1 MTRKKGRIKLFSLPR
16 SRTYSIEAYASGV
29 ASPQPVSIYRRPA
42 VNVFQG
48 GTQPPFAPLLSDR
61 PQFQPSFHIYP
72 YRPPSPLLL
81 LLSASET
88 HPTQDLGF
96 ASTREYFPF
105 SPSLPP
111 SHSPRPSLFSFLRS
125 VSRTFSSSS
134 SHRSL
139 FVLEIRTGLPNPPF
153 QLRCY

>member
-16 SRTYSIEAYASGV
+16 SPTYSIEAYASGV
-29 ASPQPVSIYRRPA
+29 ASPQPVSIYPVALQLMCSRVEP
-42 VNVFQG
+42 G
-48 GTQPPFAPLLSDR
+48 PPFAPLPSDR

-72 YRPPSPLLL
+72 YRPPLSSPLRLRNPPN
-81 LLSASET
+81 SGS
-88 HPTQDLGF
+88 LGF

-105 SPSLPP
+105 SLSL
-111 SHSPRPSLFSFLRS
+111 SSLSLFSFLRS
-125 VSRTFSSSS
+125 VSRTSSSFFPS

>member
-29 ASPQPVSIYRRPA
+29 ASPQPVSIYPVALQLMCSR
-42 VNVFQG
+42 VE
-48 GTQPPFAPLLSDR
+48 
-61 PQFQPSFHIYP
+61 PS
-72 YRPPSPLLL
+72 PPSLPSSQTAPNFSPLSTSTLTVPLSPPLL

-111 SHSPRPSLFSFLRS
+111 SLSL
-125 VSRTFSSSS
+125 SSSF
-134 SHRSL
+134 SL
-139 FVLEIRTGLPNPPF
+139 FVSPLRIPDLLLLLLAPF
-153 QLRCY
+153 SLCFRN

>member
-29 ASPQPVSIYRRPA
+29 ASPQPVSIYPVALQLMCSRVEPS
-42 VNVFQG
+42 
-48 GTQPPFAPLLSDR
+48 PPLLPSSQTAPNFSPLSTSTLTVPPLLS
-61 PQFQPSFHIYP
+61 SSSS
-72 YRPPSPLLL
+72 PPPK
-81 LLSASET
+81 
-88 HPTQDLGF
+88 PTQLRISG
-96 ASTREYFPF
+96 SPQRENISLSLP
-105 SPSLPP
+105 PSLPP
-111 SHSPRPSLFSFLRS
+111 HSPRPSLFSFLRS
-125 VSRTFSSSS
+125 VSRTFSSS